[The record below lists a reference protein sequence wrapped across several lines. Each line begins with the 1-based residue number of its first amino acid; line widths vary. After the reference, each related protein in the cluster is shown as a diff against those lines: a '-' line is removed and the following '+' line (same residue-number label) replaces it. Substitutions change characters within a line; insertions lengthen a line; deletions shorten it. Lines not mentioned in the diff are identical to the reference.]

1 MRKSRYSDSQILAI
15 LKQNENGVSVPEL
28 CREHGMS
35 TAMFYKWR
43 SKRGRPSCNAISASG
58 DGDGNQRAIRRECSV
73 CVPLLGYQRGNVL
86 LQAQV
91 VP

>member
-1 MRKSRYSDSQILAI
+1 MRKSRYSDSQIMAI

-43 SKRGRPSCNAISASG
+43 AKFGGIDASMIERKHYIASEIG
-58 DGDGNQRAIRRECSV
+58 GQGFQHH
-73 CVPLLGYQRGNVL
+73 
-86 LQAQV
+86 
-91 VP
+91 